1 LFSVFVFVFLT
12 LAVLQYDQN
21 AEEGVSNLV
30 YLSKREKQ
38 TCKVRE
44 KKRKSDKKKRPGV
57 HCCFARE
64 RITASSGQS
73 RRGEQGNSTI
83 LSKKACQPARH
94 AALILRKH
102 EE

>member
-44 KKRKSDKKKRPGV
+44 KKGKVIRRSDLVCIAVLPASELRLPVGKVGGENKGIPPYSARKR
-57 HCCFARE
+57 
-64 RITASSGQS
+64 ASPQD
-73 RRGEQGNSTI
+73 T
-83 LSKKACQPARH
+83 QP
-94 AALILRKH
+94 
-102 EE
+102 